1 METLVVPAT
10 DDEVAD
16 PLVELRERR
25 TEGVVVRLGGGEEQ
39 AAPTP
44 ATYAPPDNLVPKP
57 RAVRAVDTE
66 QWLVESSKA
75 LIDSLAERTPAPAAP
90 YFADVLAADLDE
102 EEAKHADRER
112 AADDALLALARAA
125 QPARATQIAAE
136 RTRLFQDAD
145 ARGKAVLDLAY
156 RCSEKIGAAAGELR
170 DLEARRTDTLRD
182 LADAKAKL
190 TKLAAGAPAAWADP
204 IRRIVDEEESN
215 AREQLEADVGAR
227 VAELRKFKLVRLPAT
242 APAATTTPHL
252 ASVVDARER
261 QYAVHATKNVLAS
274 LARHGGPLVA

>member
-1 METLVVPAT
+1 METLVIPAT
-10 DDEVAD
+10 DDEAAD

-25 TEGVVVRLGGGEEQ
+25 GGEGVVVRVGGGDPEE
-39 AAPTP
+39 AAPPPVP
-44 ATYAPPDNLVPKP
+44 AAAPPPP
-57 RAVRAVDTE
+57 RTQAMNTE

-75 LIDSLAERTPAPAAP
+75 LVDSLAERTPAPAAP

-125 QPARATQIAAE
+125 PPARATQIAAE
-136 RTRLFQDAD
+136 RARLFKDAD

-170 DLEARRTDTLRD
+170 DLEARRADTLRE
-182 LADAKAKL
+182 LADAKARL

-204 IRRIVDEEESN
+204 IRRIVDEEESS

-227 VAELRKFKLVRLPAT
+227 VAELRKFKLVRLPAA
-242 APAATTTPHL
+242 APTATTTPHL

-261 QYAVHATKNVLAS
+261 QYAVHATRNVLAS